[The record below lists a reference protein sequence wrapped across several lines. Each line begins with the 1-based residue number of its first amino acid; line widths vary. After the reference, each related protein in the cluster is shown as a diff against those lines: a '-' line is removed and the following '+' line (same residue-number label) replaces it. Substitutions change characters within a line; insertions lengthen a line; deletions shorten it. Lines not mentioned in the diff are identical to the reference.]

1 MLDAVCFFGFGKN
14 HTHYEGAEGRTET
27 CFLCGQN
34 HAEAETKRQD
44 DKYLVIEIRTYPAKE
59 SRDNKNTHY
68 KPNGKGN
75 NKDAHLLEQF
85 CAFETILDCYR
96 REQHQEHDGDD
107 VLEDKNG
114 RSTLDEP
121 RFAQSGFE
129 SRGVS
134 ANYTSEAATLFSAG
148 AASRIVSQSVTVE
161 KTPEQK
167 AREAADMVFLLRR
180 NRIQII
186 TGDTDATYSG
196 EAMKAAI
203 DELSA
208 LEQEYLSLFLGY
220 TITQEQKV
228 TFELSPSSDAKDQIY
243 VIFRLSDQEGLL
255 PAEEIGGKPYYLD
268 IAPQEMASAP
278 AADPRAASR
287 AKAVQTVRIP
297 AICDLK
303 VSDGVKTFL
312 QSRIPVYQL
321 GEDRVYP
328 VQ

>member
-1 MLDAVCFFGFGKN
+1 MIKRFFVAAAALLCCI
-14 HTHYEGAEGRTET
+14 GAGA
-27 CFLCGQN
+27 QQVQPK
-34 HAEAETKRQD
+34 TKLTFDVSAQ
-44 DKYLVIEIRTYPAKE
+44 
-59 SRDNKNTHY
+59 
-68 KPNGKGN
+68 
-75 NKDAHLLEQF
+75 LEQF
-85 CAFETILDCYR
+85 YAGPYARYAQKYLGVEAK
-96 REQHQEHDGDD
+96 E
-107 VLEDKNG
+107 EDSSKA
-114 RSTLDEP
+114 TLTSVVMKYGSDTEASGTSVWSKP
-121 RFAQSGFE
+121 GFAQSGFE

-203 DELSA
+203 DELAA

-268 IAPQEMASAP
+268 IAPQEIAGAP

>member
-1 MLDAVCFFGFGKN
+1 MIKRFFVAAAALLCCI
-14 HTHYEGAEGRTET
+14 GAGA
-27 CFLCGQN
+27 QQVQPK
-34 HAEAETKRQD
+34 TKLTFEVSAQ
-44 DKYLVIEIRTYPAKE
+44 
-59 SRDNKNTHY
+59 
-68 KPNGKGN
+68 
-75 NKDAHLLEQF
+75 LEQF
-85 CAFETILDCYR
+85 YAGPYARYAQKYLGVEAK
-96 REQHQEHDGDD
+96 E
-107 VLEDKNG
+107 EDSSKA
-114 RSTLDEP
+114 TLTSVVMKYGSDTEASGTSVWSKP
-121 RFAQSGFE
+121 GFAQSGFE

-203 DELSA
+203 DELAA

>member
-1 MLDAVCFFGFGKN
+1 MIKRFIIAAAALLCCI
-14 HTHYEGAEGRTET
+14 GAGA
-27 CFLCGQN
+27 QQVQPK
-34 HAEAETKRQD
+34 TKLTFDVSAQ
-44 DKYLVIEIRTYPAKE
+44 
-59 SRDNKNTHY
+59 
-68 KPNGKGN
+68 
-75 NKDAHLLEQF
+75 LEQF
-85 CAFETILDCYR
+85 YAGPYARYAQKYLGVEAK
-96 REQHQEHDGDD
+96 E
-107 VLEDKNG
+107 EDSSKA
-114 RSTLDEP
+114 TLTSVVMKYGSDTEASGTSVWSKP
-121 RFAQSGFE
+121 GFAQSGFE

-148 AASRIVSQSVTVE
+148 SASRIVSQSVTVE

-203 DELSA
+203 DELAA

>member
-1 MLDAVCFFGFGKN
+1 MIKRFIIAAAALLCCI
-14 HTHYEGAEGRTET
+14 GAGA
-27 CFLCGQN
+27 QQ
-34 HAEAETKRQD
+34 AQPKTKLTFDVSAQ
-44 DKYLVIEIRTYPAKE
+44 
-59 SRDNKNTHY
+59 
-68 KPNGKGN
+68 
-75 NKDAHLLEQF
+75 LEQF
-85 CAFETILDCYR
+85 YAGPYARYAQKYLGVEAK
-96 REQHQEHDGDD
+96 E
-107 VLEDKNG
+107 EDSSKA
-114 RSTLDEP
+114 TLTSVVMKYGSDTEASGTSVWSKP
-121 RFAQSGFE
+121 GFAQSGFE

-203 DELSA
+203 DELTA

-220 TITQEQKV
+220 TTTQEQKV

>member
-1 MLDAVCFFGFGKN
+1 MIKRFFVAAAALLCCI
-14 HTHYEGAEGRTET
+14 GAGA
-27 CFLCGQN
+27 QQVQPK
-34 HAEAETKRQD
+34 TKLTFDVSAQ
-44 DKYLVIEIRTYPAKE
+44 
-59 SRDNKNTHY
+59 
-68 KPNGKGN
+68 
-75 NKDAHLLEQF
+75 LEQF
-85 CAFETILDCYR
+85 YAGPYARYAQKYLGVEAK
-96 REQHQEHDGDD
+96 E
-107 VLEDKNG
+107 EDSSKA
-114 RSTLDEP
+114 TLTSVVMKYGSDTE
-121 RFAQSGFE
+121 ASGTVE

-203 DELSA
+203 DELAA

-255 PAEEIGGKPYYLD
+255 PAEEIGGKPYYLE
-268 IAPQEMASAP
+268 EMASAP

>member
-1 MLDAVCFFGFGKN
+1 MIKRFFVAAAALLCCI
-14 HTHYEGAEGRTET
+14 GAGA
-27 CFLCGQN
+27 QQVQPK
-34 HAEAETKRQD
+34 TKLTFDVSAQ
-44 DKYLVIEIRTYPAKE
+44 
-59 SRDNKNTHY
+59 
-68 KPNGKGN
+68 
-75 NKDAHLLEQF
+75 LEQF
-85 CAFETILDCYR
+85 YAGPYARYAQKYLGVEAKEEDSSKATLTSVVMKYGLDT
-96 REQHQEHDGDD
+96 EASGTS
-107 VLEDKNG
+107 VWSKPG
-114 RSTLDEP
+114 
-121 RFAQSGFE
+121 FAQSGFE

-203 DELSA
+203 DELAA

>member
-1 MLDAVCFFGFGKN
+1 MIKRFIIAAAALLCCI
-14 HTHYEGAEGRTET
+14 GAGA
-27 CFLCGQN
+27 QQVQPK
-34 HAEAETKRQD
+34 TKLTFDVSAQ
-44 DKYLVIEIRTYPAKE
+44 
-59 SRDNKNTHY
+59 
-68 KPNGKGN
+68 
-75 NKDAHLLEQF
+75 LEQF
-85 CAFETILDCYR
+85 YAGPYARYAQKYLGVEAK
-96 REQHQEHDGDD
+96 E
-107 VLEDKNG
+107 EDSSKA
-114 RSTLDEP
+114 TLTSVVMKYGSDTEASGTSVWSKP
-121 RFAQSGFE
+121 GFAQSGFE

-148 AASRIVSQSVTVE
+148 SASRIVSQSVTVE

-203 DELSA
+203 DELAA

-287 AKAVQTVRIP
+287 AKVVQTVRIP
-297 AICDLK
+297 SICDLK

>member
-1 MLDAVCFFGFGKN
+1 MIKRFIIAAAALLCCV
-14 HTHYEGAEGRTET
+14 GAGA
-27 CFLCGQN
+27 QQVQPK
-34 HAEAETKRQD
+34 TKLTFDVSAQ
-44 DKYLVIEIRTYPAKE
+44 
-59 SRDNKNTHY
+59 
-68 KPNGKGN
+68 
-75 NKDAHLLEQF
+75 LEQF
-85 CAFETILDCYR
+85 YAGPYARYAQKYLGVEAK
-96 REQHQEHDGDD
+96 E
-107 VLEDKNG
+107 EDSSKA
-114 RSTLDEP
+114 TLTSVVMKYGSDTEASGTSVWSKP
-121 RFAQSGFE
+121 GFAQSGFE

-148 AASRIVSQSVTVE
+148 SASRIVSQSVTVE

-203 DELSA
+203 DELAA

>member
-1 MLDAVCFFGFGKN
+1 MKKRLFIAAAVLLCCI
-14 HTHYEGAEGRTET
+14 GARA
-27 CFLCGQN
+27 QQVQPK
-34 HAEAETKRQD
+34 TKLTFDVSAVIEKFYAGPYARYAQ
-44 DKYLVIEIRTYPAKE
+44 KYLGVEAKDE
-59 SRDNKNTHY
+59 DSSKATLTSVVMKYGSDTEAAGTSVWS
-68 KPNGKGN
+68 KPG
-75 NKDAHLLEQF
+75 
-85 CAFETILDCYR
+85 
-96 REQHQEHDGDD
+96 
-107 VLEDKNG
+107 
-114 RSTLDEP
+114 
-121 RFAQSGFE
+121 FAQAGFE
-129 SRGVS
+129 SRGVN
-134 ANYTSEAATLFSAG
+134 ANYTSEAATLYSAG
-148 AASRIVSQSVTVE
+148 AASRLVSQSMTVE

-203 DELSA
+203 DELTS

-220 TITQEQKV
+220 TETQEQKV

-243 VIFRLSDQEGLL
+243 VIFRLSDEEGLL

-268 IAPQEMASAP
+268 IVPQEIASAP
-278 AADPRAASR
+278 ASDPRAA
-287 AKAVQTVRIP
+287 AKAKATQVVRVP

-303 VSDGVKTFL
+303 VSDGVKPFL

>member
-1 MLDAVCFFGFGKN
+1 MIKRFFVAAAALLCCI
-14 HTHYEGAEGRTET
+14 GAGA
-27 CFLCGQN
+27 QQVQPK
-34 HAEAETKRQD
+34 TKLTFEVSAQ
-44 DKYLVIEIRTYPAKE
+44 
-59 SRDNKNTHY
+59 
-68 KPNGKGN
+68 
-75 NKDAHLLEQF
+75 LEQF
-85 CAFETILDCYR
+85 YAGPYARYAQKYLGVEAK
-96 REQHQEHDGDD
+96 E
-107 VLEDKNG
+107 EDSSKA
-114 RSTLDEP
+114 TLTSVVMKYGSDTEASGTSVWSKP
-121 RFAQSGFE
+121 GFAQSGFE

-203 DELSA
+203 DELAA

-268 IAPQEMASAP
+268 IAPQEMAGAP

>member
-1 MLDAVCFFGFGKN
+1 MIKRFFVAAAALLCCI
-14 HTHYEGAEGRTET
+14 GAGA
-27 CFLCGQN
+27 QQVQPK
-34 HAEAETKRQD
+34 TKLTFDVSAQ
-44 DKYLVIEIRTYPAKE
+44 
-59 SRDNKNTHY
+59 
-68 KPNGKGN
+68 
-75 NKDAHLLEQF
+75 LEQF
-85 CAFETILDCYR
+85 YAGPYARYAQKYLGVEAK
-96 REQHQEHDGDD
+96 E
-107 VLEDKNG
+107 EDSSKA
-114 RSTLDEP
+114 TLTSVVMKYGSDTEASGTSVWSKP
-121 RFAQSGFE
+121 GFAQSGFE

-148 AASRIVSQSVTVE
+148 SASRIVSQSVTVE

-203 DELSA
+203 DELAA

-312 QSRIPVYQL
+312 QSRIPIYQL

>member
-1 MLDAVCFFGFGKN
+1 MIKRFIIAAAALLCCI
-14 HTHYEGAEGRTET
+14 GAGA
-27 CFLCGQN
+27 QQVQPK
-34 HAEAETKRQD
+34 TKLTFEVSAQ
-44 DKYLVIEIRTYPAKE
+44 
-59 SRDNKNTHY
+59 
-68 KPNGKGN
+68 
-75 NKDAHLLEQF
+75 LEQF
-85 CAFETILDCYR
+85 YAGPYARYAQKYLGVEAK
-96 REQHQEHDGDD
+96 E
-107 VLEDKNG
+107 EDSSKA
-114 RSTLDEP
+114 TLTSVVMKYGSDTEASGTSVWSKP
-121 RFAQSGFE
+121 GFAQSGFE
-129 SRGVS
+129 SRGVN

-203 DELSA
+203 DELAA

-268 IAPQEMASAP
+268 IAPQEIAGAP

>member
-1 MLDAVCFFGFGKN
+1 MIKRFFVAAAALLCCI
-14 HTHYEGAEGRTET
+14 GAGA
-27 CFLCGQN
+27 QQVQPK
-34 HAEAETKRQD
+34 TKLTFDVSAQ
-44 DKYLVIEIRTYPAKE
+44 
-59 SRDNKNTHY
+59 
-68 KPNGKGN
+68 
-75 NKDAHLLEQF
+75 LEQF
-85 CAFETILDCYR
+85 YAGPYARYAQKYLGVEAK
-96 REQHQEHDGDD
+96 E
-107 VLEDKNG
+107 EDSSKA
-114 RSTLDEP
+114 TLTSVVMKYGSDTEASGTSVWSKP
-121 RFAQSGFE
+121 GFAQSGFE

-203 DELSA
+203 DELAA

>member
-1 MLDAVCFFGFGKN
+1 MIKRFFVAAAALLCCI
-14 HTHYEGAEGRTET
+14 GAG
-27 CFLCGQN
+27 GQQVQPK
-34 HAEAETKRQD
+34 TKLTFDVSAQ
-44 DKYLVIEIRTYPAKE
+44 
-59 SRDNKNTHY
+59 
-68 KPNGKGN
+68 
-75 NKDAHLLEQF
+75 LEQF
-85 CAFETILDCYR
+85 YAGPYARYAQKYLGVEAK
-96 REQHQEHDGDD
+96 E
-107 VLEDKNG
+107 EDSSKA
-114 RSTLDEP
+114 TLTSVVMKYGSDTEASGTSVWSKP
-121 RFAQSGFE
+121 GFAQSGFE

-203 DELSA
+203 DELAA

-268 IAPQEMASAP
+268 IAPQEMAGAP

>member
-1 MLDAVCFFGFGKN
+1 MIKRFFVAAAALLCCI
-14 HTHYEGAEGRTET
+14 GAGA
-27 CFLCGQN
+27 QQVQPK
-34 HAEAETKRQD
+34 TKLTFEVSAQ
-44 DKYLVIEIRTYPAKE
+44 
-59 SRDNKNTHY
+59 
-68 KPNGKGN
+68 
-75 NKDAHLLEQF
+75 LEQF
-85 CAFETILDCYR
+85 YAGPYARYAQKYLGVEAK
-96 REQHQEHDGDD
+96 EDD
-107 VLEDKNG
+107 SSKA
-114 RSTLDEP
+114 TLTSVVMKYGSDTEASGTSVWSKP
-121 RFAQSGFE
+121 GFAQSGFE

-203 DELSA
+203 DELAA

>member
-1 MLDAVCFFGFGKN
+1 MIKRFFVAAAALLCCI
-14 HTHYEGAEGRTET
+14 GAGA
-27 CFLCGQN
+27 QQVQPK
-34 HAEAETKRQD
+34 TKLTFDVSAQ
-44 DKYLVIEIRTYPAKE
+44 
-59 SRDNKNTHY
+59 
-68 KPNGKGN
+68 
-75 NKDAHLLEQF
+75 LEQF
-85 CAFETILDCYR
+85 YAGPYARYAQKYLGVEAN
-96 REQHQEHDGDD
+96 E
-107 VLEDKNG
+107 EDSSKA
-114 RSTLDEP
+114 TLTSVVMKYGSDTEASGTSVWSKP
-121 RFAQSGFE
+121 GFAQSGFE

-203 DELSA
+203 DELAA

>member
-1 MLDAVCFFGFGKN
+1 MIKRFIIAAAALLCCI
-14 HTHYEGAEGRTET
+14 GAGA
-27 CFLCGQN
+27 QQVQPK
-34 HAEAETKRQD
+34 TKLTFDVSAQ
-44 DKYLVIEIRTYPAKE
+44 
-59 SRDNKNTHY
+59 
-68 KPNGKGN
+68 
-75 NKDAHLLEQF
+75 LEQF
-85 CAFETILDCYR
+85 YAGPYARYAQKYLGVEAK
-96 REQHQEHDGDD
+96 E
-107 VLEDKNG
+107 EDSSKA
-114 RSTLDEP
+114 TLTSVVMKYGSDTEASGTSVWSKP
-121 RFAQSGFE
+121 GFAQSGFE

-203 DELSA
+203 DELAA

-268 IAPQEMASAP
+268 IAPQEMAGAP

>member
-1 MLDAVCFFGFGKN
+1 MIKRFFVAAAALLCCI
-14 HTHYEGAEGRTET
+14 GAGA
-27 CFLCGQN
+27 QQVQPK
-34 HAEAETKRQD
+34 TKLTFDVSAQ
-44 DKYLVIEIRTYPAKE
+44 
-59 SRDNKNTHY
+59 
-68 KPNGKGN
+68 
-75 NKDAHLLEQF
+75 LEQF
-85 CAFETILDCYR
+85 YAGPYARYAQKYLGVEAK
-96 REQHQEHDGDD
+96 E
-107 VLEDKNG
+107 EDSSKA
-114 RSTLDEP
+114 TLTSVVMKYGSDTEASGTSVWSKP
-121 RFAQSGFE
+121 GFAQSGFE

-203 DELSA
+203 DELAA

-268 IAPQEMASAP
+268 IAPQEMAGAP

>member
-1 MLDAVCFFGFGKN
+1 MIKRFFVAAAALLCCI
-14 HTHYEGAEGRTET
+14 GAGA
-27 CFLCGQN
+27 QQVQPK
-34 HAEAETKRQD
+34 TKLTFDVSAQ
-44 DKYLVIEIRTYPAKE
+44 
-59 SRDNKNTHY
+59 
-68 KPNGKGN
+68 
-75 NKDAHLLEQF
+75 LEQF
-85 CAFETILDCYR
+85 YAGPYARYAQKYLGVEAK
-96 REQHQEHDGDD
+96 E
-107 VLEDKNG
+107 EDSSKA
-114 RSTLDEP
+114 TLTSVVMKYGSDTEASGTSVWSKP
-121 RFAQSGFE
+121 GFAQSGFE

-203 DELSA
+203 DELAA

-268 IAPQEMASAP
+268 ITPQEMAGAP

-321 GEDRVYP
+321 GEDSVYP

>member
-1 MLDAVCFFGFGKN
+1 MIKRFFVAAAALLCCI
-14 HTHYEGAEGRTET
+14 GAGA
-27 CFLCGQN
+27 QQVQPK
-34 HAEAETKRQD
+34 TKLTFDVSAQ
-44 DKYLVIEIRTYPAKE
+44 
-59 SRDNKNTHY
+59 
-68 KPNGKGN
+68 
-75 NKDAHLLEQF
+75 LEQF
-85 CAFETILDCYR
+85 YAGPYARYAQKYLGVEAKEEDSSKAILTSVVMKYGSDT
-96 REQHQEHDGDD
+96 EASGTS
-107 VLEDKNG
+107 VWSKPG
-114 RSTLDEP
+114 
-121 RFAQSGFE
+121 FAQSGFE

-203 DELSA
+203 DELAA

>member
-1 MLDAVCFFGFGKN
+1 M
-14 HTHYEGAEGRTET
+14 E
-27 CFLCGQN
+27 
-34 HAEAETKRQD
+34 
-44 DKYLVIEIRTYPAKE
+44 AKE
-59 SRDNKNTHY
+59 EDSSKATLTSVVMKYGSDTEASGTSVWS
-68 KPNGKGN
+68 KPG
-75 NKDAHLLEQF
+75 
-85 CAFETILDCYR
+85 
-96 REQHQEHDGDD
+96 
-107 VLEDKNG
+107 
-114 RSTLDEP
+114 
-121 RFAQSGFE
+121 FAQSGFE

-203 DELSA
+203 DELAA

>member
-1 MLDAVCFFGFGKN
+1 MIKRFFVAAAALLCCI
-14 HTHYEGAEGRTET
+14 GAGA
-27 CFLCGQN
+27 QQVQPK
-34 HAEAETKRQD
+34 TKLTFDVSAQ
-44 DKYLVIEIRTYPAKE
+44 
-59 SRDNKNTHY
+59 
-68 KPNGKGN
+68 
-75 NKDAHLLEQF
+75 LEQF
-85 CAFETILDCYR
+85 YAGPYARYAQKYLGVEAK
-96 REQHQEHDGDD
+96 E
-107 VLEDKNG
+107 EDSSKA
-114 RSTLDEP
+114 TLTSVVMKYGSDTDASGTSVWSKP
-121 RFAQSGFE
+121 GFAQSGFE

-203 DELSA
+203 DELAA

-268 IAPQEMASAP
+268 IAPQEMAGAP

-303 VSDGVKTFL
+303 VSDGVKTFR

>member
-1 MLDAVCFFGFGKN
+1 MIKRFFVAAAALLCCI
-14 HTHYEGAEGRTET
+14 GAGA
-27 CFLCGQN
+27 QQVQPK
-34 HAEAETKRQD
+34 TKLTFDVSAQ
-44 DKYLVIEIRTYPAKE
+44 
-59 SRDNKNTHY
+59 
-68 KPNGKGN
+68 
-75 NKDAHLLEQF
+75 LEQF
-85 CAFETILDCYR
+85 YAGPYARYAQKYLGVEAK
-96 REQHQEHDGDD
+96 E
-107 VLEDKNG
+107 EDSSKA
-114 RSTLDEP
+114 TLTSVVMKYGSDTEASGTSVWSKP
-121 RFAQSGFE
+121 GFAQSGFE

-134 ANYTSEAATLFSAG
+134 ANYASEAATLFSAG

-203 DELSA
+203 DELAA

-228 TFELSPSSDAKDQIY
+228 TFDLSPSSDAKDQIY

>member
-1 MLDAVCFFGFGKN
+1 MIKRFFVAAAALLCCI
-14 HTHYEGAEGRTET
+14 GAGA
-27 CFLCGQN
+27 QQVQPK
-34 HAEAETKRQD
+34 TKLTFDVSAQ
-44 DKYLVIEIRTYPAKE
+44 
-59 SRDNKNTHY
+59 
-68 KPNGKGN
+68 
-75 NKDAHLLEQF
+75 LEQF
-85 CAFETILDCYR
+85 YAGPYARYAQKYLGVEAK
-96 REQHQEHDGDD
+96 E
-107 VLEDKNG
+107 EDSSKA
-114 RSTLDEP
+114 TLTSVVMKYGSDTEASGASVWSKP
-121 RFAQSGFE
+121 GFAQSGFE

-203 DELSA
+203 DELAA

-268 IAPQEMASAP
+268 IAPQEMAGAP

>member
-1 MLDAVCFFGFGKN
+1 MKYGSD
-14 HTHYEGAEGRTET
+14 TEASGT
-27 CFLCGQN
+27 S
-34 HAEAETKRQD
+34 
-44 DKYLVIEIRTYPAKE
+44 VW
-59 SRDNKNTHY
+59 S
-68 KPNGKGN
+68 KPG
-75 NKDAHLLEQF
+75 
-85 CAFETILDCYR
+85 
-96 REQHQEHDGDD
+96 
-107 VLEDKNG
+107 
-114 RSTLDEP
+114 
-121 RFAQSGFE
+121 FAQSGFE

-203 DELSA
+203 DELAA

>member
-1 MLDAVCFFGFGKN
+1 MKRTIFAMAAILFCCIGAGAQQVQPKTKLTFEVSAVQEKFYAGPYAK
-14 HTHYEGAEGRTET
+14 YA
-27 CFLCGQN
+27 Q
-34 HAEAETKRQD
+34 
-44 DKYLVIEIRTYPAKE
+44 KYLGVEARDEDSSKATLTSVVMKYGSDTDASGTSVWSKPGFANE
-59 SRDNKNTHY
+59 S
-68 KPNGKGN
+68 
-75 NKDAHLLEQF
+75 
-85 CAFETILDCYR
+85 
-96 REQHQEHDGDD
+96 
-107 VLEDKNG
+107 
-114 RSTLDEP
+114 
-121 RFAQSGFE
+121 FASK
-129 SRGVS
+129 GVS
-134 ANYTSEAATLFSAG
+134 SNFTSEAATLYSAG
-148 AASRIVSQSVTVE
+148 AASRLVSQSMTVE

-203 DELSA
+203 DELTS

-220 TITQEQKV
+220 TLTEEQKV
-228 TFELSPSSDAKDQIY
+228 TFELSPSSDARDQIY
-243 VIFRLSDQEGLL
+243 VIFRLSDEEGLL

-268 IAPQEMASAP
+268 IVPQELASAP
-278 AADPRAASR
+278 ASDPKAASK

-297 AICDLK
+297 AICDVK
-303 VSDGVKTFL
+303 VSDGVKPFL

>member
-1 MLDAVCFFGFGKN
+1 MIKRFFVAAAALLCCI
-14 HTHYEGAEGRTET
+14 GAGA
-27 CFLCGQN
+27 QQVQPK
-34 HAEAETKRQD
+34 TKLTFDVSAQ
-44 DKYLVIEIRTYPAKE
+44 
-59 SRDNKNTHY
+59 
-68 KPNGKGN
+68 
-75 NKDAHLLEQF
+75 LEQF
-85 CAFETILDCYR
+85 YAGPYARYAQKYLGVEAK
-96 REQHQEHDGDD
+96 E
-107 VLEDKNG
+107 EDSSKA
-114 RSTLDEP
+114 TLTSVVMKYGSDTEASGTSVWSKP
-121 RFAQSGFE
+121 GFAQSGFE

-203 DELSA
+203 DELAA

-268 IAPQEMASAP
+268 IAPQEMAGAP
-278 AADPRAASR
+278 AADPKAASR